1 MVVVLIVLHH
11 ASRDL
16 VIVNILLNRMS
27 LEVKKSF
34 G

>member
-16 VIVNILLNRMS
+16 VIDNILLNRMS